1 MNIQYTQLKPGAVL
15 LSKHYNW
22 FQKGLAYLTRKAL
35 PFNHATLFAEE
46 SMLLKIRETHTSV
59 IAEPKKIYSKK
70 ELKTLLTLV
79 SDTTEDKEITWV
91 TGSKK
96 DNTNLFAII
105 NAIRPNTFKDKEANL
120 NAFIDSKYYNTISL
134 ADDKVWSEYIY

>member
-15 LSKHYNW
+15 LSKQYNW
-22 FQKGLAYLTRKAL
+22 FQKALAYITKKEL

-46 SMLLKIRETHTSV
+46 ASLLKIREHHTSV

-70 ELKTLLTLV
+70 ELKSLLTIV
-79 SDTTEDKEITWV
+79 KDTTGDKEVTWIT
-91 TGSKK
+91 GDKK
-96 DNTNLFAII
+96 NSDNLFAII

-120 NAFIDSKYYNTISL
+120 NAFIDSKYYNTINL
-134 ADDKVWSEYIY
+134 ANGNVWSEYIY